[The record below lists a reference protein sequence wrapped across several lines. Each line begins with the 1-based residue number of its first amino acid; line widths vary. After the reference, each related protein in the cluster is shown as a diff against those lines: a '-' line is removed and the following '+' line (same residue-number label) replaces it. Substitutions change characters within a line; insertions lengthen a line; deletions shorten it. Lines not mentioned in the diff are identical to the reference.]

1 VSSGP
6 PRDPLGFSIAVPD
19 SWFELDLHVATREAS
34 IAALVDDR
42 VSPVPE
48 LREHRGTITR
58 MLRRQ
63 ARTAA
68 DGGAVYCACMV
79 EPTEDGPLPASLTVT
94 FVPGPLAVGDDAD
107 RFASLVDSLR
117 TKNPKDGDDTWS
129 RVTTVDL
136 PELGP
141 CARQYGVEDV
151 DLPDGAGW
159 LRVVMMQTFVVLPGR
174 NRVVVV
180 SASSPVLPLADAWF
194 DVFDAITGTLR
205 LL

>member
-1 VSSGP
+1 VRSGP
-6 PRDPLGFSIAVPD
+6 PRAPVGFSIIVPD
-19 SWFELDLHVATREAS
+19 SWFELDLHAATREAS
-34 IAALVDDR
+34 ISALVDAR
-42 VSPVPE
+42 VTPIPE
-48 LREHRGTITR
+48 LREHRATITR
-58 MLRRQ
+58 LLRRQ

-94 FVPGPLAVGDDAD
+94 FAPGPLAAGDDAD
-107 RFASLVDSLR
+107 RFAALVDSLQ
-117 TKNPKDGDDTWS
+117 TKEPKDADDTWS
-129 RVTTVDL
+129 RVTTVDI

-159 LRVVMMQTFVVLPGR
+159 LRVVLMQTFVVLPGR
-174 NRVVVV
+174 NRVAIV

-194 DVFDAITGTLR
+194 DVFDAVTGTLR
-205 LL
+205 LV